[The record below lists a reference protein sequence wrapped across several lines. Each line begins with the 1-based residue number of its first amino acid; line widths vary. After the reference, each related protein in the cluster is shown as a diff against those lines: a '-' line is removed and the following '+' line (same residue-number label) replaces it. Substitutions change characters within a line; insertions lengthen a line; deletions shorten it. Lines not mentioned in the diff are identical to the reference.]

1 MRQVSCQP
9 QDDMIRNLT
18 RDTVLA
24 AAAERCDSVFSQ
36 GRGLMFRSR
45 LREGTALLFPFSR
58 EQRPWIHMLFV
69 FFPVDM
75 VFLSS
80 EGKVAHLATAKPFQL
95 RIVPSVP
102 VAALIELP
110 QWAIAKSRTSLGDR
124 IAIS

>member
-1 MRQVSCQP
+1 
-9 QDDMIRNLT
+9 MIRNLT

-24 AAAERCDSVFSQ
+24 AAVERCDSVFSR

-45 LREGTALLFPFSR
+45 LRESEALLFPFSR

-75 VFLSS
+75 VFISA
-80 EGKVAHLATAKPFQL
+80 EGKVVHLTRAEPFQL

-110 QWAIAKSRTSLGDR
+110 SGSISKSRTALGDR
-124 IAIS
+124 IAFS